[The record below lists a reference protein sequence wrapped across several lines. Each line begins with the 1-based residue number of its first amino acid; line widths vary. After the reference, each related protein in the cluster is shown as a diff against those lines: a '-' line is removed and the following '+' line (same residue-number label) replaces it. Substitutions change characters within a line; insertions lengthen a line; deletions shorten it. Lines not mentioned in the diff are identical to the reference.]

1 MSTDRINREL
11 TQDEVLGMVRCAV
24 MDDYLYCP
32 YCGYGDIEP
41 DYDKC
46 PDCHRANPIRER
58 GLI

>member
-1 MSTDRINREL
+1 MSSDLINREL
-11 TQDEVLGMVRCAV
+11 TQDEISKMVKRAV
-24 MDDYLYCP
+24 MDEYLYCP

-46 PDCHRANPIRER
+46 PDCHRANQMKER